1 MVEVKLNEGWR
12 MEARS
17 GQNRRTMWR
26 RLILG
31 AALLGLFWTAPR
43 LAATEPIVRAGL
55 LVGVQGLGDQS
66 YNDMTY
72 AGLVRARQTHG
83 IRILL
88 EHTGMEAGAIE
99 AAIQRLIDHQ
109 VDIIV
114 ANGFYYRS
122 AVNSYARRFPK
133 RYFII
138 QDAVIRDLPNVA
150 SVTYAVEEGSFLVG
164 ALAALMTRTGKC
176 AFIGGVDLPIMHV
189 FRRGYEQG
197 ARHIDPDLSVSA
209 EFISKGPDY
218 SGFDNPAAA
227 FELATRLY
235 GGGVDI
241 IYAAAGVSGNGVM
254 RAARKQGRYAI
265 GVDSD
270 QDYMAKGRVLTSMMK
285 RLDVTTFEEIDKIV
299 RGVFQAGV
307 KNYGLKAGGI
317 GLTEMKYTRH
327 LIPDAVHARIQSLKD
342 AIIAGNIVVTP

>member
-1 MVEVKLNEGWR
+1 
-12 MEARS
+12 
-17 GQNRRTMWR
+17 MWR
-26 RLILG
+26 QLSIWMVLLG
-31 AALLGLFWTAPR
+31 ALTTASPPAAAGDR
-43 LAATEPIVRAGL
+43 LRAGL

-88 EHTGMEAGAIE
+88 EHTVSEEGAIE
-99 AAIQRLIDHQ
+99 AAVRRLIDRE

-122 AVNSYARRFPK
+122 AVIKYARRFPK
-133 RYFII
+133 RFFII
-138 QDAVIRDLPNVA
+138 QDAVIADLPNVA

-164 ALAALMTRTGKC
+164 ALAALMTRTGQC
-176 AFIGGVDLPIMHV
+176 AFIGGVDIPIMQV
-189 FRRGYEQG
+189 FRRGFEQG
-197 ARHIDPDLSVSA
+197 ARHIDPQLPVRA
-209 EFISKGPDY
+209 EFISKGSDL
-218 SGFDNPAAA
+218 SGFNNPAAA
-227 FELATRLY
+227 YELAMKLY

-254 RAARKQGRYAI
+254 RAARKSGRYAI

-270 QDYMAKGRVLTSMMK
+270 QDHLAKGQVLTSVMK

-299 RGVFQAGV
+299 RGVFKAGV
-307 KNYGLKAGGI
+307 RTYGLKAGGI
-317 GLTEMKYTRH
+317 GLTEMKYTRQ
-327 LIPDAVHARIQSLKD
+327 LIPDAVHTRIQAIRD
-342 AIIAGNIVVTP
+342 AIIAGEIVVTP

>member
-1 MVEVKLNEGWR
+1 MREGGSR
-12 MEARS
+12 N
-17 GQNRRTMWR
+17 QQTLWR
-26 RLILG
+26 RLIFG
-31 AALLGLFWTAPR
+31 AALLGLLWAAPPS
-43 LAATEPIVRAGL
+43 AATESPIRAGL

-72 AGLVRARQTHG
+72 AGLVRARQTHS
-83 IRILL
+83 ISILL
-88 EHTGMEAGAIE
+88 EHTGMEADAIE
-99 AAIQRLIDHQ
+99 AAMQRLIDRQ

-122 AVNSYARRFPK
+122 VVDKYARRYPK
-133 RYFII
+133 RFFII
-138 QDAVIRDLPNVA
+138 HDAVIADLPNVA

-164 ALAALMTRTGKC
+164 ALAALMSRTGRC
-176 AFIGGVDLPIMHV
+176 AFIGGVDVPIMHV

-197 ARHIDPDLSVSA
+197 VHDIDPDLPVRV
-209 EFISKGPDY
+209 EFISKEPDF

-227 FELATRLY
+227 FDLAMQLY

-254 RAARKQGRYAI
+254 RAARKSGRYVI
-265 GVDSD
+265 GVDTD
-270 QDYMAKGRVLTSMMK
+270 QDHMAKGRVLTSMMK

-307 KNYGLKAGGI
+307 RNYGLKAGGI

-327 LIPDAVHARIQSLKD
+327 LIPDAVYARIQSLRD
-342 AIIAGNIVVTP
+342 AIIAGKIVVTP

>member
-1 MVEVKLNEGWR
+1 
-12 MEARS
+12 
-17 GQNRRTMWR
+17 MWR
-26 RLILG
+26 QLIVG
-31 AALLGLFWTAPR
+31 AALLGLLWAAPR
-43 LAATEPIVRAGL
+43 LAAAESTLQVGL

-83 IRILL
+83 ISILL
-88 EHTGMEAGAIE
+88 EHTDLEADAIE
-99 AAIQRLIDHQ
+99 AAMQRLIERQID
-109 VDIIV
+109 VIV
-114 ANGFYYRS
+114 ANGFYFRS
-122 AVNSYARRFPK
+122 AIDKYARLHPK
-133 RYFII
+133 RFFII
-138 QDAVIRDLPNVA
+138 HDAVIADLPNVA

-164 ALAALMTRTGKC
+164 ALAALMTRTGQC
-176 AFIGGVDLPIMHV
+176 AFIGGVDTPIMQV

-197 ARHIDPDLSVSA
+197 ARHIDPDLPVRV
-209 EFISKGPDY
+209 EFICKGPDF

-227 FELATRLY
+227 FDLATRLY
-235 GGGVDI
+235 DRGVDI

-270 QDYMAKGRVLTSMMK
+270 QDHMAKGRVLTSMMK

-307 KNYGLKAGGI
+307 RNYGLKAGAI
-317 GLTEMKYTRH
+317 GLTEMRYTRH
-327 LIPDAVHARIQSLKD
+327 LIPDAVYARIQSLKD